1 MPRRRKE
8 DGERVEL
15 FPLRRRSSVR
25 GSRSL
30 AREKVLQVLAA
41 AVAAELPWE
50 AVFEHIFYRQFTDVP
65 PMPPRQVL
73 SVEEIA
79 ELEADT
85 PIQWDAEEIAFARA
99 LLQAAQQYWELA
111 QELLAGVLLNWD
123 LKRLVF
129 LDRILLQLSI
139 AEMLAMPET
148 PVAVIID
155 EVVELAKR
163 YSTERSGQFIN
174 GVLEAVYS
182 LMVQQGIAPA
192 LAGDAPRFR
201 SGEAC
206 SCWNSPPTTARLW
219 LPCLRR
225 ENQHLWL
232 QANLEPLP
240 HRASNLLR
248 QLQNLPPGRPA
259 VVD

>member
-182 LMVQQGIAPA
+182 LMVQRGLRPPSPEMRPVSAQEGVQLLEFPADYGAAMAAMPAQGESAP
-192 LAGDAPRFR
+192 LAPGESGTAPTLSEQSPAPTAESPAQTPRR
-201 SGEAC
+201 S
-206 SCWNSPPTTARLW
+206 
-219 LPCLRR
+219 
-225 ENQHLWL
+225 
-232 QANLEPLP
+232 
-240 HRASNLLR
+240 
-248 QLQNLPPGRPA
+248 
-259 VVD
+259 